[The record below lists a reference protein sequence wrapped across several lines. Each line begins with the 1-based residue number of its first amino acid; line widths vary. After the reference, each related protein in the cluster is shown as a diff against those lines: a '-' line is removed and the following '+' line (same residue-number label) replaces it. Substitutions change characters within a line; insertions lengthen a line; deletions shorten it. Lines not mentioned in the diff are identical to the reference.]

1 MIEIDQIYKCVIC
14 NNTIKIIKV
23 GGGQL
28 KCCETEMQ
36 LVEPNEE
43 EK

>member
-1 MIEIDQIYKCVIC
+1 MIELNQIYKCNIC
-14 NNTIKIIKV
+14 GNEVEIVKV

-36 LVEPNEE
+36 LVESNENEE
-43 EK
+43 